1 MPDQAKDRDD
11 DDDDVGKRK
20 RNGKPEMQDPE
31 TMEE

>member
-1 MPDQAKDRDD
+1 MPDQAKDRD